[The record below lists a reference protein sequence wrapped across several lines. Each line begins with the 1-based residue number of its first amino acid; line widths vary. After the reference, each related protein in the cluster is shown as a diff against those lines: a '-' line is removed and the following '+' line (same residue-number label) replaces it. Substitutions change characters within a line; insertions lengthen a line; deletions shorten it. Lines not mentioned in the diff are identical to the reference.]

1 MGASIGIGMALVALG
16 AVLAFAV
23 NTSPSGVDLNLIG
36 WILMAV
42 GAAGAVIGALAAASR
57 GPAATEER
65 ILRR

>member
-57 GPAATEER
+57 GTAPTEER
-65 ILRR
+65 IVRR